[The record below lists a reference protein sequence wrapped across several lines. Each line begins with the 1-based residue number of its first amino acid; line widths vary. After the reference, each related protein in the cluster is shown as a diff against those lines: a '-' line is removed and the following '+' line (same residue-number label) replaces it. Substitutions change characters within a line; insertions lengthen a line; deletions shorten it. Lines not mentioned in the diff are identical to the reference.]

1 MFFFWNND
9 YSIEDPGA
17 RRRRSRLNE
26 AMSVL
31 ASGFTGW
38 RVRMSCLPLSSSIFW
53 ILIFIL
59 SRSGRFCAASEESV
73 DSSVTLIVRPLSEG
87 WARAVEEDEA
97 DGLPDRVLRILMAAC
112 LPFREPCEMKNSTSS
127 PTFKLDESE
136 VDGVA
141 VDSLML
147 VDGVDSMR
155 SLMWKKILR
164 VSFVVADLSLFVFVA
179 TYSMKPD

>member
-1 MFFFWNND
+1 
-9 YSIEDPGA
+9 
-17 RRRRSRLNE
+17 
-26 AMSVL
+26 
-31 ASGFTGW
+31 
-38 RVRMSCLPLSSSIFW
+38 
-53 ILIFIL
+53 
-59 SRSGRFCAASEESV
+59 
-73 DSSVTLIVRPLSEG
+73 
-87 WARAVEEDEA
+87 
-97 DGLPDRVLRILMAAC
+97 MAAC

-127 PTFKLDESE
+127 PTFKLDDRE

-164 VSFVVADLSLFVFVA
+164 VSFVVAALSLFVFVA

>member
-1 MFFFWNND
+1 MTD

-59 SRSGRFCAASEESV
+59 SRSGRFWEVREESV
-73 DSSVTLIVRPLSEG
+73 DSSVTLIVRLLSEG
-87 WARAVEEDEA
+87 WAPPPARAVDEDEA
-97 DGLPDRVLRILMAAC
+97 EGLPDRVLRILMAAC

-127 PTFKLDESE
+127 PTFKLDDRE

-147 VDGVDSMR
+147 VEGVDSMR

-164 VSFVVADLSLFVFVA
+164 VSFVVAGLSLFVFVA